1 MLDRF
6 RYKLVT
12 FMQGRYGSDNLGR
25 FLLGVWF
32 VFILLNIFFRIPFGI
47 IIELAFLVVIYF
59 RMFSKNIPARYK
71 ENQVYLKLKNRVI
84 GSVKRATK
92 NVKALLPN
100 SQYHIYK
107 CPGCSQKIRIPRGKG
122 NIIVRC
128 PRCGKEFKK
137 KS

>member
-1 MLDRF
+1 MLDRL
-6 RYKLVT
+6 RYRLAV
-12 FMQGRYGSDNLGR
+12 FMQGRYGSDNLNR

-32 VFILLNIFFRIPFGI
+32 LFIILNIIFRIPYGI
-47 IIELAFLVVIYF
+47 VVELVFLAVIYF

-71 ENQVYLKLKNRVI
+71 ENQVYLKLKYRVTGFFGRI
-84 GSVKRATK
+84 GK

-107 CPGCSQKIRIPRGKG
+107 CPGCKQKIRIPRGKG

-128 PRCGKEFKK
+128 PKCGQEFRK